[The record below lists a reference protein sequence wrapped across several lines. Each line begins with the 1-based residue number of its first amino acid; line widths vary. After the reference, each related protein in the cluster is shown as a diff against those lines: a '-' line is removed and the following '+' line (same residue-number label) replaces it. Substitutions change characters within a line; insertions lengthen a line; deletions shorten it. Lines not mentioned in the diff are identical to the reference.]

1 MSENNNGANTNTYG
15 GAEIQEKKTLKQ
27 RGHEFAAKHPKA
39 VKRARRI
46 GTAIG
51 FVCTAVGGFLAGKK
65 SVKPTYIEV
74 RPIEPEE
81 EPAQTADEPADE
93 TVEE

>member
-1 MSENNNGANTNTYG
+1 MSENNNGANTNV
-15 GAEIQEKKTLKQ
+15 GATETQEKKTLKQ

-39 VKRARRI
+39 IKRARRI

-65 SVKPTYIEV
+65 SVKPTYITV
-74 RPIEPEE
+74 QPIEPEE
-81 EPAQTADEPADE
+81 EPAHEEEPAE
-93 TVEE
+93 EPVEE